1 MVRLMI
7 AQLTNEFV
15 ILGAVAVAALGV
27 GLLFVWRYWA
37 LRTWRTL
44 SVIIVGSLAAGA
56 SVLFLPYGAVLAPL
70 LLAATVWLV
79 ASGRSWLMSISRADH
94 SHAEA
99 LRLADE
105 EARRIL
111 SASGTNDS
119 PEAIAAVDRII
130 SELALTP
137 AHPAWEPARTAKIQE
152 LELAKSILTGTAT
165 DPDADV
171 KRLGALRE
179 RGRELYLEARR
190 TRTSFWSAPPTNG
203 TRGAGS

>member
-1 MVRLMI
+1 MI
-7 AQLTNEFV
+7 DQMTTELL
-15 ILGAVAVAALGV
+15 ILGAVAVVGLGA

-44 SVIIVGSLAAGA
+44 SVIIVGSLSAAA

-70 LLAATVWLV
+70 LVAATVWLV
-79 ASGRSWLMSISRADH
+79 ASGRSWLMSISLAEH
-94 SHAEA
+94 SYAEA

-105 EARRIL
+105 EARSIL
-111 SASGTNDS
+111 SGRGTNGS

-130 SELALTP
+130 SELAAAP

-152 LELAKSILTGTAT
+152 LELAKSLLTGTAT
-165 DPDADV
+165 DPADV

-190 TRTSFWSAPPTNG
+190 SRTNFWNPPPTND
-203 TRGAGS
+203 TRRAES